1 MIVNP
6 ADFRNRTAVL
16 PILIVNKRNE
26 ENSEQQQRCEMFQK
40 LNFFSLKR
48 KSMTSFQ
55 VIIVSFL
62 GMILLGTF
70 LLMLPVSSRERCV
83 TPFSD
88 ALFTAVSSTC
98 VTGLIVKDTATYWSL
113 FGQMIII
120 TLIQIG
126 GMGVITIA
134 LAIMMASGK
143 KIGLWYRSTM
153 QESISAPQVGGIL
166 RMTGFILRTSAI
178 IELTGAALLAPVFI
192 KDFGFARGLWYSI
205 FHSISAFCN
214 AGFDLMGLREPFSSL
229 TTYSRNVYL
238 NIVIMLLI
246 VTGGIGFLVWSDI
259 GTYRNNLKRY
269 SLQSKVVLLTSL
281 ILIVLPAIYFFLWE
295 YRGMAFGDRMLNS
308 VFQSVTTRTAGFNT
322 QDLSQMDESGT
333 AIMIFLMLIGGSP
346 GSTAGGMKTATF
358 AVLFLSAITVFSRR
372 NDVQCF
378 KRRISDETVRN
389 AGAILFMYLVLFFTS
404 GIIISKIE
412 KLPLLTCLFETGSA
426 IGTVGLTLGITGSLS
441 TISKVI
447 LMALMFFGR
456 VGGLTLIYA
465 ALPSADSRNSRM
477 PLEKISVG

>member
-1 MIVNP
+1 
-6 ADFRNRTAVL
+6 
-16 PILIVNKRNE
+16 
-26 ENSEQQQRCEMFQK
+26 MFQK
-40 LNFFSLKR
+40 LKLINR

-55 VIIVSFL
+55 VIIISFL
-62 GMILLGTF
+62 GLILAGTF
-70 LLMLPVSSRERCV
+70 LLMLPISSRERCV

-113 FGQMIII
+113 FGQTVIII
-120 TLIQIG
+120 LIQIG

-143 KIGLWYRSTM
+143 KIGLWHRSTM
-153 QESISAPQVGGIL
+153 QESISAPQVGGIV
-166 RMTGFILRTSAI
+166 RMTGFILKTSAI
-178 IELTGAALLAPVFI
+178 IELSGAALLAPVFI
-192 KDFGFARGLWYSI
+192 RDFGFGKGLWYSL

-214 AGFDLMGLREPFSSL
+214 AGFDLMGTLEPFSSL
-229 TTYSRNVYL
+229 TSYGDNVYL
-238 NIVIMLLI
+238 NIIIMLLI
-246 VTGGIGFLVWSDI
+246 VTGGIGFLVWTDI
-259 GTYRNNLKRY
+259 GTYRHNLKRY

-281 ILIVLPAIYFFLWE
+281 ILIVLPALYFFIWE
-295 YRGMAFGDRMLNS
+295 YGGMGFGDRLIS
-308 VFQSVTTRTAGFNT
+308 SLFQSVTTRTAGFNT
-322 QDLSQMDESGT
+322 QDLTQMDESGT
-333 AIMIFLMLIGGSP
+333 MIMILLMLVGGSP

-358 AVLFLSAITVFSRR
+358 AVLFLSAVTVFSRR

-378 KRRISDETVRN
+378 KRRISDETVRS

-404 GIIISKIE
+404 GIIISRTE
-412 KLPLLTCLFETGSA
+412 NLPLLTCLFETGSA
-426 IGTVGLTLGITGSLS
+426 IGTVGLTLGITSSLS
-441 TISKVI
+441 TLSKVI

-465 ALPSADSRNSRM
+465 ALPSSDSRNSRL